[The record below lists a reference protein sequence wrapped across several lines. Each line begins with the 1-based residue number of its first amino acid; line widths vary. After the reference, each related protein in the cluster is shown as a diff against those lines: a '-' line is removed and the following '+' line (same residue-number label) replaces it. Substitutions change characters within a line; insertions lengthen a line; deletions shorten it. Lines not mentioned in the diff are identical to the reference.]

1 MLLLVPQPLSE
12 NNFVHS
18 FVENMETNKHNITPY
33 SSRKSTMEIKKSAE
47 KQMKDLKGCEVLLS
61 IP

>member
-1 MLLLVPQPLSE
+1 MMMLLLVPRPLSE

-18 FVENMETNKHNITPY
+18 FVEDMETNKHNITPY

-47 KQMKDLKGCEVLLS
+47 K
-61 IP
+61 